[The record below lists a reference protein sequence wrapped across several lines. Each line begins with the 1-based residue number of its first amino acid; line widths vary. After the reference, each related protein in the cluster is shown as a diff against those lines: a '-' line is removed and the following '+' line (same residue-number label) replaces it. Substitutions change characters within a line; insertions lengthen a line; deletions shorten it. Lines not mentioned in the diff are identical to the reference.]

1 MVPYT
6 RFMTNPVSNPSLAS
20 GDLVSDSMTRIATAA
35 SKQRKLVIAAG
46 IVVLAAALAASLYLS
61 KRSAFRSQASEALF
75 KARTKLAA
83 DMKAYGD
90 SLKPAE
96 TPAKDAKAKTAK
108 KEAPAAPS
116 LEFVKFDVS
125 AKLKDGIAALE
136 KVAEDFP
143 GTMAGFDAR
152 MELGGLYY
160 DHAENSAAYEHAA
173 RWFESASTSAPAN
186 EQTIAALYN
195 LGYAQ
200 EALGKCADSVKTFDR
215 ALNSGSGPLLGELLL
230 SKARCQLTLGDKAGA
245 KGTYESLIK
254 QLPNTEYAK
263 QAETKKAAL

>member
-1 MVPYT
+1 
-6 RFMTNPVSNPSLAS
+6 
-20 GDLVSDSMTRIATAA
+20 MTRIATAA

-46 IVVLAAALAASLYLS
+46 IVILAAALAGSLYLT

-83 DMKAYGD
+83 DLKSYGD
-90 SLKPAE
+90 SLAPAKE
-96 TPAKDAKAKTAK
+96 AKKAESTAKDAKGKAAK
-108 KEAPAAPS
+108 KETPVAPS
-116 LEFVKFDVS
+116 LEFAKFDVS
-125 AKLKDGIAALE
+125 EKLKDGVAALE

-152 MELGGLYY
+152 MELGGLYF
-160 DHAENSAAYEHAA
+160 DHATGPADYEHASQ
-173 RWFESASTSAPAN
+173 WFGSASTTAPGN

-230 SKARCQLTLGDKAGA
+230 SKARCQETLGDKAGA
-245 KGTYESLIK
+245 KATYENVIK
-254 QLPNTEYAK
+254 QLPNTESAK
-263 QAETKKAAL
+263 TAETKKATL